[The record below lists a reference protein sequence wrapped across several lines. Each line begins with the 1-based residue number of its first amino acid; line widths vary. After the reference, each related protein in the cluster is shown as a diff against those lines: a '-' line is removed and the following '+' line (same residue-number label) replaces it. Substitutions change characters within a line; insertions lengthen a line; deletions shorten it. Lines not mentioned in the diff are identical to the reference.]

1 MLLTYDSNVNY
12 VNYVNTD
19 NGYYINNKLDLKTLW
34 GSIWPP
40 SVAFQKMYLLR
51 RGWHYTKNEVFH

>member
-12 VNYVNTD
+12 VNYVNTG

-34 GSIWPP
+34 GSI
-40 SVAFQKMYLLR
+40 
-51 RGWHYTKNEVFH
+51 